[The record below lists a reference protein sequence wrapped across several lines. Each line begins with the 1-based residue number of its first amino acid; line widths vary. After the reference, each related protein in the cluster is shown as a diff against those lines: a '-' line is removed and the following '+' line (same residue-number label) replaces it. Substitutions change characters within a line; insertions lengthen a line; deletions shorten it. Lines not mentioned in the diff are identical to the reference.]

1 MFTILEIVIWRM
13 AQSFQMLEDLRADI
27 ARLERGSGG
36 MASRAIL
43 PFGVDMMDRHL
54 PGGGLCLGGLH
65 EMVDAGPGAA
75 YGSAA
80 GLMAAGILARLTGPV
95 LWVAERGDLFPAGLA
110 GAGLHP
116 DRVLH
121 VLAPRAVPL
130 VLEEGLRHGGFAGV
144 VGEAARL
151 EATPARRLQHAAETA
166 GLPAFLL
173 HRPRQTGDPAPRAA
187 QSRWRIHRLPSGP
200 VVPDA
205 PEVPG
210 LAPAL
215 WRIAL
220 LRYRG
225 AAPASWILEACDET
239 GHLRLPALL
248 AHREMAPAAAGGRAR
263 RTG

>member
-1 MFTILEIVIWRM
+1 M
-13 AQSFQMLEDLRADI
+13 AP
-27 ARLERGSGG
+27 
-36 MASRAIL
+36 ASHAVL

-54 PGGGLCLGGLH
+54 PGGGLRLGGLH
-65 EMVDAGPGAA
+65 DLADAGTGATH
-75 YGSAA
+75 GSAA
-80 GLMAAGILARLTGPV
+80 GLMAAGILARLSGPV
-95 LWVAERGDLFPAGLA
+95 LWVGERDDLFPAGLA

-121 VLAPRAVPL
+121 VQAPQAVAL

-144 VGEAARL
+144 VGEVADL
-151 EATPARRLQHAAETA
+151 PPTPARRLQHAAEAA

-173 HRPRQTGDPAPRAA
+173 RRPRKAGAAARDLPIPALT
-187 QSRWRIHRLPSGP
+187 RWRLRRLPSGP
-200 VVPDA
+200 VVPEA

-215 WRIAL
+215 WQVDL
-220 LRYRG
+220 LRCRG

-248 AHREMAPAAAGGRAR
+248 GHRTVVPAAAGGRAR
-263 RTG
+263 RSG